1 MATSVLTT
9 EDLKHFKHELFE
21 EMRSLIREEKS
32 TQKKWLKSTQVRDM
46 LNISPGTLQN
56 LRQNGTL
63 PYSKMGGS
71 IYYAYEDII
80 KVLKEN
86 KIVNS

>member
-9 EDLKHFKHELFE
+9 EDLKHFKSELLDE
-21 EMRSLIREEKS
+21 IRNLIREEKPV
-32 TQKKWLKSTQVRDM
+32 QKKWLKSTQVRDM

-56 LRQNGTL
+56 LRHNGIL

-71 IYYAYEDII
+71 IYYAYEYII

-86 KIVNS
+86 KVANY